1 MSANPIHNPV
11 TARENELIITRLL
24 AAPRDLVYA
33 AWTEPEH
40 LEKWQ
45 NAPQEMIV
53 TVEKSDIRTG
63 GEFRIMMRE
72 PNGTE
77 HRLQGEYL
85 EVVTPERLVFTHTWL
100 SVEGKPGPETL
111 VTITFTERDGQTEI
125 TLRQTGFKSAEARD
139 GHSFGWTSTFDRLTE
154 YLSTL
159 NFSTLHPATSN
170 SSQRMKEKK

>member
-1 MSANPIHNPV
+1 MSANPIHNPS
-11 TARENELIITRLL
+11 ASGENELIITRLL

-33 AWTEPEH
+33 AWTEPQH
-40 LEKWQ
+40 LDQWQ
-45 NAPQEMIV
+45 NAPQEMTV

-63 GEFRIMMRE
+63 GEFRIVMRE

-77 HRLQGEYL
+77 HRLQGKYL

-111 VTITFTERDGQTEI
+111 VTIAFAERGNQTEL
-125 TLRQTGFKSAEARD
+125 TLRQTGFTSADARD
-139 GHSFGWTSTFDRLTE
+139 GHSYGWTSTFDRLAD
-154 YLSTL
+154 YLATL
-159 NFSTLHPATSN
+159 NHSSLKPATD